1 MGLALAVL
9 ALRRAVA
16 IVSVPYFS
24 AYSRIVLLL
33 IYFTESLT
41 KHRASCVRDVVGKE

>member
-33 IYFTESLT
+33 YFTESLT

>member
-33 IYFTESLT
+33 YFLQ
-41 KHRASCVRDVVGKE
+41 RASQNTELLASVTL

>member
-24 AYSRIVLLL
+24 AYTIQSNLYYPLV
-33 IYFTESLT
+33 
-41 KHRASCVRDVVGKE
+41 

>member
-33 IYFTESLT
+33 ILYREPHKTQSFL
-41 KHRASCVRDVVGKE
+41 RP